1 MAAWSSRQSLM
12 RPVPRWRVGIFYIA
26 AFSLGLTAYAW
37 LAQSWKVWV
46 GMLVASALAFFLAN
60 RSRSHYAGEPP
71 SALEV
76 GAGMLGRLGGGAT
89 ISAFGAFFYIA
100 IGWVRSFFSAN
111 EGIEFWGAL
120 PLVGLFA
127 FAFVF
132 GDAGDFT
139 KALYP
144 SHPGQRSPYSQHVDE
159 KSEVRRLGLR
169 IAAIV
174 GVVVLVAML
183 YFYDVGFSRGVL
195 TLIATVGVMVATATY
210 IGAKTIDAA
219 GATPDSAVSAVQALL
234 EQVGYRVVVRP
245 RTGDE
250 ETDSAISN
258 LDFLAIRPDHAMA
271 GRVDVRANPD
281 DGELSIEAASLES
294 AVWVLQDELEKKNSA
309 IRIAPVLI
317 ALDDKEQSAHTST
330 TSTAGKSVTIVH
342 APSEP
347 KLTALVGASDK
358 GALKST
364 AERLFGLFEASARG
378 AT

>member
-1 MAAWSSRQSLM
+1 M
-12 RPVPRWRVGIFYIA
+12 RPVPRWRVGILYVA
-26 AFSLGLTAYAW
+26 AFSLGIVPYAW
-37 LAQSWKVWV
+37 LLQSWKAWLGLLAANAV
-46 GMLVASALAFFLAN
+46 AFFLAN
-60 RSRSHYAGEPP
+60 RSRDDYAGERP
-71 SALEV
+71 SALEIC
-76 GAGMLGRLGGGAT
+76 AGMMGRFAGGAT
-89 ISAFGAFFYIA
+89 IALFGIGLYSA
-100 IGWVRSFFSAN
+100 IGWVSPFLVSSD
-111 EGIEFWGAL
+111 ILEFYGSLAFA
-120 PLVGLFA
+120 GLFS

-132 GDAGDFT
+132 GDSGDFV

-144 SHPGQRSPYSQHVDE
+144 SQPGQRSPFSQHVDE
-159 KSEVRRLGLR
+159 KRDVLYFSFRVAGIL
-169 IAAIV
+169 AAIAV
-174 GVVVLVAML
+174 AALLHFFDLGVSRYGLALIVTISAVVA
-183 YFYDVGFSRGVL
+183 
-195 TLIATVGVMVATATY
+195 
-210 IGAKTIDAA
+210 GAEYLQARSIEAA
-219 GATPDSAVSAVQALL
+219 GTTPDSAVSAVRALL
-234 EQVGYRVVVRP
+234 QEVGYQVVVRP

-271 GRVDVRANPD
+271 GRVDIRPNPD
-281 DGELSIEAASLES
+281 DSDLRIEAASLES
-294 AVWVLQDELEKKNSA
+294 AVWVLQDELEKKNTA

-317 ALDDKEQSAHTST
+317 ALDDKEQSAHLST